1 MTSLWWLQRLRVGDT
16 NEKFGGDWIL
26 YMMKLCN
33 ISSSRNVT
41 QILSC
46 LDFLTFEK
54 EEFIFG
60 TQIYSYRNNSFR
72 NLSTVWE
79 TQYNPYFGKCQ
90 MSRNLGP
97 VSEGESIKVVLN
109 KTLEYRIFI
118 YDPNFF
124 YPSLNPKTTPRIH
137 LSVRSTSLLFLHTE
151 KISSQDRKQSPCT
164 DYGTQGYT
172 FSECIVKYIVK
183 QTGCKVDM
191 NFPNGRFIV
200 IISRFLIF
208 RFTGITIW
216 QMGMRIVQHWNNS
229 RNISIFGSDWLGTW
243 H

>member
-16 NEKFGGDWIL
+16 NENFGGDWIL

-97 VSEGESIKVVLN
+97 VPEGESIKVVLN

-118 YDPNFF
+118 YDPDFF

-137 LSVRSTSLLFLHTE
+137 LSVSSTSLLFLHTE

-191 NFPNGRFIV
+191 SSPNGRFII
-200 IISRFLIF
+200 IISCFTFL
-208 RFTGITIW
+208 
-216 QMGMRIVQHWNNS
+216 NS
-229 RNISIFGSDWLGTW
+229 
-243 H
+243 

>member
-16 NEKFGGDWIL
+16 NENFGGDWIL

-41 QILSC
+41 EILSC

-97 VSEGESIKVVLN
+97 VPEGESIKVVLN

-118 YDPNFF
+118 YDPDFF

-151 KISSQDRKQSPCT
+151 KMSSQDRKQSPCT

-191 NFPNGRFIV
+191 SSPNGRFII
-200 IISRFLIF
+200 IISCFTFLNF
-208 RFTGITIW
+208 
-216 QMGMRIVQHWNNS
+216 
-229 RNISIFGSDWLGTW
+229 
-243 H
+243 